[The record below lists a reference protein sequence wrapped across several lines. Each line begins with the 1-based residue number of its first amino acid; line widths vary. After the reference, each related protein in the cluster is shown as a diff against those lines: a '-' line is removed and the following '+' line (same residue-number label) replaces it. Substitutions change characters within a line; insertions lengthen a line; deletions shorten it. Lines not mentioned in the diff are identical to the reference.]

1 MAVSG
6 RKRILVLGGGFAGMF
21 AARELRRRVGRIA
34 DIELINEVNYFTFQP
49 LLPEVAAGGISVR
62 DAVAPLRRLLPG
74 VRVRQAQIYAIDP
87 ERKIVTI
94 FQGLQRRY
102 TEVGYDHLVL
112 ALGQTVD
119 LTRIPGLAAHAL
131 TMKTLSD
138 GLTLRN
144 AVIDKLEHADITA
157 LPEVKKELLTT
168 VIGGGFSGVETAGE
182 MMELIERSLAFY
194 PNIARSE
201 VRVLLVE
208 FADRLLGELPAS
220 LGEYT
225 RAFFEKRGIEV
236 RLRTGIREATGTAI
250 VTTDGELIGTRTL
263 VATIG
268 NAPSPLVAKIG
279 LPNERGRIRTDR
291 TLRVEGR
298 DDIWALGDAALI
310 PLVET
315 PSERGDYAPPTAQFA
330 VREAR
335 ALAKNVAASLE
346 GRPGEPFVYKSKG
359 ALASLGAHRGVAEVY
374 GVRLTGLPA
383 WLLWR
388 GYYLSFVPGFATKMR
403 VAAQWLLDSLVGRST
418 VQTGIR
424 QGPGTRYIRYRAGD
438 RVFEDGNRADGFY
451 AVVEGAFELR
461 VRDADGR
468 ETLHRIG
475 PGGHFRRARPPWRG
489 SAHRHGPRAR
499 GLGRADGR
507 RRGLQPP
514 DRGAAPASGV
524 FRPLCL
530 GRVRAR
536 RGRGRV
542 APPAIKG
549 CYSAKIRLSGR
560 CAFTNGDFR
569 TTKLKYLS
577 TPRSPSVS
585 RSMIS

>member
-1 MAVSG
+1 MADRD
-6 RKRILVLGGGFAGMF
+6 RKRVLVLGGGFAGMF
-21 AARELRRRVGRIA
+21 AARQLRRHVGRVA

-74 VRVRQAQIYAIDP
+74 VRVRQAQIYAIDL

-119 LTRIPGLAAHAL
+119 LSHIPGLAAHAL

-138 GLTLRN
+138 ALTLRN

-157 LPEVKKELLTT
+157 LPEVKKELLTFT

-182 MMELIERSLAFY
+182 MMELIERSLAFF
-194 PNIARSE
+194 PNIDRSE
-201 VRVLLVE
+201 VRVLVVE
-208 FADRLLGELPAS
+208 FADRLLGELPAT

-225 RAFFEKRGIEV
+225 RSSFEKRGIEV
-236 RLRTGIREATGTAI
+236 RLGTGIREATGTAI
-250 VTTDGELIGTRTL
+250 VTTTGEVIGTRTL

-268 NAPSPLVAKIG
+268 NAPSPLVARLD
-279 LPNERGRIRTDR
+279 LPNERGRLRTDR

-298 DDIWALGDAALI
+298 DDVWSLGDAALI
-310 PLVET
+310 PLVEA
-315 PSERGDYAPPTAQFA
+315 PSERSHYAPPTAQFA

-335 ALAKNVAASLE
+335 TLAGNVAAALE
-346 GRPGEPFVYKSKG
+346 GRRGEPFAYASKG

-374 GVRLTGLPA
+374 GVRLSGFPA

-403 VAAQWLLDSLVGRST
+403 VAAQWLLDSMVGRST

-438 RVFEDGNRADGFY
+438 RVFAEGNRADGFY
-451 AVVEGAFELR
+451 AVVEGAFELK

-468 ETLHRIG
+468 EALRRIG
-475 PGGHFRRARPPWRG
+475 PGGHFGERVLLG
-489 SAHRHGPRAR
+489 E
-499 GLGRADGR
+499 GLRTGT
-507 RRGLQPP
+507 
-514 DRGAAPASGV
+514 
-524 FRPLCL
+524 
-530 GRVRAR
+530 VRALEDPMVLMV
-536 RGRGRV
+536 G
-542 APPAIKG
+542 AE
-549 CYSAKIRLSGR
+549 
-560 CAFTNGDFR
+560 DFR
-569 TTKLKYLS
+569 RLTEALPPLRAYFDRYVSEAFQPTLS
-577 TPRSPSVS
+577 DAG
-585 RSMIS
+585 

>member
-1 MAVSG
+1 MEVPMAVSG

-21 AARELRRRVGRIA
+21 AARELRRRVGRVA

-87 ERKIVTI
+87 ARKIVTI

-119 LTRIPGLAAHAL
+119 LSRIPGLAAHAL

-157 LPEVKKELLTT
+157 LPEVKKELLTFT

-225 RAFFEKRGIEV
+225 RSFFEKRGIEV

-250 VTTDGELIGTRTL
+250 VTTDGELTWTRTL

-268 NAPSPLVAKIG
+268 NGPSPLVAKIG

-310 PLVET
+310 PLVEA
-315 PSERGDYAPPTAQFA
+315 PSERGHFAPPTAQFA

-346 GRPGEPFVYKSKG
+346 GRTGEPFVYKSKG

-374 GVRLTGLPA
+374 GIRLTGLPA

-388 GYYLSFVPGFATKMR
+388 GYYLSFVPGFATRMR
-403 VAAQWLLDSLVGRST
+403 VAAQWLLDSVVGRST
-418 VQTGIR
+418 VLTGIR
-424 QGPGTRYIRYRAGD
+424 QGPGTRYIRAGD
-438 RVFEDGNRADGFY
+438 RVFEEGNRADGFY

-461 VRDADGR
+461 VPDPDGR
-468 ETLHRIG
+468 ETLHRIDA
-475 PGGHFRRARPPWRG
+475 GGHFGERVLLG
-489 SAHRHGPRAR
+489 E
-499 GLGRADGR
+499 GLRTGT
-507 RRGLQPP
+507 
-514 DRGAAPASGV
+514 
-524 FRPLCL
+524 
-530 GRVRAR
+530 VRALEDSVVLVV
-536 RGRGRV
+536 G
-542 APPAIKG
+542 AE
-549 CYSAKIRLSGR
+549 
-560 CAFTNGDFR
+560 DFR
-569 TTKLKYLS
+569 RLTAALPPLRAYFDRYVAEAFEPAMS
-577 TPRSPSVS
+577 DAG
-585 RSMIS
+585 